1 MIVDNYRV
9 LRKYLKS
16 SFHVLPVRTYS
27 EVHGFMQEAVKERDM
42 SRPYQI
48 ILLILLMATMFA
60 CGLITNPI
68 NQAKGLASTAEAV
81 ASAMPIET
89 LQALPSA
96 MPDVSG
102 MLNPTGKPASDWK
115 GIPIMPQATAGQ
127 EFSEHNYSFKA
138 PVAATDVQA
147 FYDEKMKSLG
157 WQSAVGFQVTGKGG
171 IMIFQ
176 NGKDLLTVTITPD
189 LQNDREVVVIFQK

>member
-1 MIVDNYRV
+1 
-9 LRKYLKS
+9 
-16 SFHVLPVRTYS
+16 
-27 EVHGFMQEAVKERDM
+27 M
-42 SRPYQI
+42 SRPYQFL
-48 ILLILLMATMFA
+48 LLILLMAAMLA

-68 NQAKGLASTAEAV
+68 NQAQGLASTAKAV
-81 ASAMPIET
+81 ASSMPIET

-96 MPDVSG
+96 LPDISG
-102 MLNPTGKPASDWK
+102 MLNPTGKPVPDWK

-127 EFSEHNYSFKA
+127 EFSDHDYSFKA

-171 IMIFQ
+171 LMVFR
-176 NGKDLLTVTITPD
+176 NGSDLLTITITPD
-189 LQNDREVVVIFQK
+189 PQDDKAVVVIFRK